1 MHNED
6 ISDIKRR
13 KLSLLIE
20 YDGTDYHGWQRQ
32 KGQRTIQE
40 VVENSLRRITGE
52 EIKTVSAGRTDA
64 GVHALGQVASF
75 VTDSS
80 LSCDTIKRA
89 LNALLPGDIR
99 ILDVKEVAMDFHP
112 RYSARSKS
120 YIYLIDISQKVS
132 PFISRYVCH
141 LKKDLDTARMKEA
154 LQYLKGTHD
163 FSSFRASGCSA
174 RTTTR
179 TIYEIS
185 IDEIEEFS
193 FLGFTLR
200 DKLVRI
206 RIEGNAFLR
215 HMVRIMVGTIV
226 EAGRGKITPRD
237 IPRIINECNRN
248 LAGITYPAKGLF
260 LEKVYY

>member
-1 MHNED
+1 MHKGD
-6 ISDIKRR
+6 ISVRIR

-20 YDGTDYHGWQRQ
+20 YDGTDYHGWQKQ
-32 KGQRTIQE
+32 KGQKTIQE
-40 VVENSLRRITGE
+40 VVENSLRRITGKD
-52 EIKTVSAGRTDA
+52 IKTVSAGRTDA

-75 VTDSS
+75 ATDLS

-89 LNALLPGDIR
+89 LNAILPCDIR
-99 ILDVKEVAMDFHP
+99 ILDVKEVDMDFHP
-112 RYSARSKS
+112 RYSAKSKS
-120 YIYLIDISQKVS
+120 YIYLINISPKVS

-141 LKKDLDTARMKEA
+141 LKKSPDTGRMKEVFE
-154 LQYLKGTHD
+154 YLKGTHD

-185 IDEIEEFS
+185 IDELEEFS

-200 DKLVRI
+200 DRLLRI

-215 HMVRIMVGTIV
+215 HMVRIMVGTIL
-226 EAGRGKITPRD
+226 EAGMGKITHHD
-237 IPRIINECNRN
+237 IPRIINKCDRS